1 MREVRKKHIEL
12 GLGELPQITPHVLR
26 HTFCSRM
33 VEKGMDVKTLQLVM
47 GHSDISTT
55 LDVYTHKE
63 PDDVAKE
70 MEQYIAM

>member
-1 MREVRKKHIEL
+1 MGEVRKKHIEL

-33 VEKGMDVKTLQLVM
+33 VEKGMNVKTLQLVM

-55 LDVYTHKE
+55 LDVYTHKK

>member
-1 MREVRKKHIEL
+1 
-12 GLGELPQITPHVLR
+12 VLR

-33 VEKGMDVKTLQLVM
+33 VEKGMNVKTLQLVM

-55 LDVYTHKE
+55 LDVYTHKK